1 MVSSVSD
8 ARRLDYWLH
17 DTAGPLALV
26 LRRAATYAA
35 ATAQLH
41 AQLATPWAE
50 TLRVATL
57 RGSTLVLYT
66 TSAAVLIP
74 LRAHQSAI
82 FDVVQPVLGLRP
94 NRLEAKVRPKPDSF
108 KP

>member
-1 MVSSVSD
+1 MVSSAPD
-8 ARRLDYWLH
+8 ARPLGYWLH
-17 DTAGPLALV
+17 DTAGPLARL
-26 LRRAATYAA
+26 LRQAAVYAA

-41 AQLATPWAE
+41 AQLATPWAG

-57 RGSTLVLYT
+57 RGTTLVLYT

-82 FDVVQPVLGLRP
+82 LDLVQPILGLRP
-94 NRLEAKVRPKPDSF
+94 TRIEAKVRPKPS
-108 KP
+108 KAGV